1 MIFYIIFFQCHP
13 VLYSILLV
21 FFLVPSYLKF
31 FRYPS
36 ALNNPTNFEKKNAF
50 HFSFNAFSLIIFLR
64 WWAKKRERGKKI
76 YLDCNE
82 SNLALTSKQES
93 KPNHLSN
100 HQRNQT
106 TRHPTD
112 GRSNITGKVSC
123 AVTFVALPLEPSPPP
138 LARKTLHFI
147 LKQSV
152 PQYGCHCHKSFE
164 SRNNSSRNFYVVV
177 VDVAVE

>member
-1 MIFYIIFFQCHP
+1 MKYDLFF
-13 VLYSILLV
+13 IL
-21 FFLVPSYLKF
+21 FFVPYYLNF
-31 FRYPS
+31 FPYPP
-36 ALNNPTNFEKKNAF
+36 AFANPTNNGKKNDFPAF
-50 HFSFNAFSLIIFLR
+50 HFSFNAFLLIIFLR
-64 WWAKKRERGKKI
+64 WGAKKRERGKKI

-82 SNLALTSKQES
+82 SNLALTT
-93 KPNHLSN
+93 N

-123 AVTFVALPLEPSPPP
+123 AVTFVALPLQPSPPP